1 MINNDFLCE
10 GKTME
15 RIYLDYAATTPVDKR
30 VLDAMMPYMTTEF
43 GNPSSLHAFGQ
54 KARAA
59 VQTARD
65 CVAAAIGA
73 EGREILFTAGGTEAD
88 NLALFGYLRAN
99 CPEGGHL
106 ITTAVEHAA
115 VLRSFEF
122 LRTKGYDVTVLPVNK
137 EGRVSIESV
146 KNALKDDTVLVSIMV
161 ANNETGTLQP
171 IRAVGELLQEHG
183 AVLHV
188 DAVQGFGWT
197 DTNVKRL
204 HIDLLSVASHKIYGP
219 KGAGALYIRDGI
231 QLVPDLMGGP
241 QERNLRAG
249 TENVPA
255 LVGFGKAC
263 EFLQLEGKERIK
275 HATCLKRYIVE
286 QLGQRPDLYHLNG
299 TLNDSLPNI
308 INFSV
313 ARKDRTIVLISA
325 DRQGI
330 ALSAGSACESG
341 AAQPSHVLE
350 AMQTEA
356 QWLTGSVRISLGK
369 DTTESEVRRAVE
381 VIRRIAG
388 EK

>member
-65 CVAAAIGA
+65 RVAATIGA

-99 CPEGGHL
+99 CPKGGHL

-146 KNALKDDTVLVSIMV
+146 KNALKDDTVLVSIMA

-231 QLVPDLMGGP
+231 QLAPDLIGGP

-263 EFLQLEGKERIK
+263 ELLQLESKERIK
-275 HATCLKRYIVE
+275 MKRKGRAIAT
-286 QLGQRPDLYHLNG
+286 P
-299 TLNDSLPNI
+299 
-308 INFSV
+308 
-313 ARKDRTIVLISA
+313 
-325 DRQGI
+325 
-330 ALSAGSACESG
+330 LSIYSFIPFFPFTRCS
-341 AAQPSHVLE
+341 
-350 AMQTEA
+350 
-356 QWLTGSVRISLGK
+356 I
-369 DTTESEVRRAVE
+369 
-381 VIRRIAG
+381 
-388 EK
+388 